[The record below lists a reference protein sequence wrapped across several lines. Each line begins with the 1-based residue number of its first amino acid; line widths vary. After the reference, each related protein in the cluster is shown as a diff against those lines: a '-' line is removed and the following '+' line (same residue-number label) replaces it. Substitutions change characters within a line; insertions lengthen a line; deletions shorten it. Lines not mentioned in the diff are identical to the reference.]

1 VLLFALV
8 GCRDA
13 TRPDALAVS
22 PSAVQPS
29 QAAREHETLDD
40 EFARLAAVVPGGFA
54 GMYIDANGVL
64 VIALTDDDSRDAAL
78 ASLDETIRSHT
89 ADPDASSLS
98 SSVRVERVT
107 FRWDELT
114 RWRREIEAAAA
125 ELPGLV
131 MTDIDE
137 AGNVIALGFDNT
149 SQARPVLDGLLRDNG
164 IPANAV
170 ALLSSKAV
178 QVTQILNDLF
188 ASVPGG
194 VHAYRTGGSA
204 CTIGANVRYL
214 GIPAFLTASHC
225 SITQGVVDGGSWGHG
240 YGTVILGSEIADPG
254 TICYPLKCRRSDVAV
269 IQYNGTH
276 PHELGQIARTTWFGW
291 YPPGYTG
298 SDTINVAKPRFPLVS
313 PGYVTSNPLLG
324 EHVHR
329 MGRRTGW
336 LAGPI
341 NQTGVNVQQSTGWWM
356 FGSYRFN
363 GETLDGD
370 SGAPVFFR
378 VACPDAIPGS
388 PPDCASLWAFI
399 GVATRRRVTSAP

>member
-1 VLLFALV
+1 
-8 GCRDA
+8 
-13 TRPDALAVS
+13 
-22 PSAVQPS
+22 VQPS

-214 GIPAFLTASHC
+214 GIP
-225 SITQGVVDGGSWGHG
+225 
-240 YGTVILGSEIADPG
+240 
-254 TICYPLKCRRSDVAV
+254 R
-269 IQYNGTH
+269 
-276 PHELGQIARTTWFGW
+276 
-291 YPPGYTG
+291 
-298 SDTINVAKPRFPLVS
+298 
-313 PGYVTSNPLLG
+313 LL
-324 EHVHR
+324 
-329 MGRRTGW
+329 
-336 LAGPI
+336 
-341 NQTGVNVQQSTGWWM
+341 Q
-356 FGSYRFN
+356 
-363 GETLDGD
+363 
-370 SGAPVFFR
+370 
-378 VACPDAIPGS
+378 
-388 PPDCASLWAFI
+388 
-399 GVATRRRVTSAP
+399 